1 MLSIGMSSVIK
12 SEKTQNRIEVN
23 EATGNENTATAGTAK
38 IVYILYLIS
47 IIIGITA
54 IVGLIMAYINRDD
67 AAEWLK
73 SHYQFQ
79 IRTFWIGALYLLV
92 GVMFSQFFF
101 GLFIILFWVFWLI
114 VRCAKGIKYLDR
126 TEVHPDPRGWLF

>member
-1 MLSIGMSSVIK
+1 M
-12 SEKTQNRIEVN
+12 N
-23 EATGNENTATAGTAK
+23 EATGNEKTASAGTVK
-38 IVYILYLIS
+38 IIYICYLIS

-54 IVGLIMAYINRDD
+54 IIGLIMAYVNKDD
-67 AAEWLK
+67 APDWLT

-114 VRCAKGIKYLDR
+114 VRCIKGIKYLDR
-126 TEVHPDPRGWLF
+126 SAAYPDPKGWLF